1 MYFVGGGYI
10 CSLKQIFMKKYILML
25 SCLAMLLLCGCSKDN
40 SKGGETADP
49 VTWASLVADHPFL
62 SAFPEFRGE
71 IENVQ
76 YRDLG
81 GLETVTFFDY
91 NCSESVA
98 TTYYSSVASAGFTKS
113 EGSEIYRK
121 KGDKVTYAFSG
132 GYSGGNFALSFSAD
146 NN

>member
-1 MYFVGGGYI
+1 
-10 CSLKQIFMKKYILML
+10 MKKFILMF
-25 SCLAMLLLCGCSKDN
+25 SCAAMLFLCGCGKESSENGGTEPDSK
-40 SKGGETADP
+40 TW
-49 VTWASLVADHPFL
+49 TWASLVKEHPFL
-62 SAFPEFRGE
+62 SAFPEFKGD

-91 NCSESVA
+91 KCAESVSE
-98 TTYYSSVASAGFTKS
+98 TYYSSLSSSGFAFN
-113 EGSEIYRK
+113 EGSTIYRK
-121 KGDKVTYAFSG
+121 KNGNTTYSFSG